1 MNRFPLASAKKAA
14 LALVVPAA
22 ALLLTPA
29 CSETT
34 PAIARVILD
43 SSIRPGQNGNEACQ
57 ISSQEWVIVGNFGGV
72 GAAPRAVDDGASE
85 GSGRVSVSCSVL
97 TEGDAFRVSA
107 TVNLSG
113 AEGGTVTV
121 NGLFNTAKQ
130 PQNNISVVF
139 NRSDFGRFEQKDCVA
154 TYDVNPNAT
163 VAAGRVW
170 AKVICPKSTREG
182 GRACETEA
190 QFRFE
195 NCEQSQAA
203 E

>member
-1 MNRFPLASAKKAA
+1 MNRLSLATAKKAA

-22 ALLLTPA
+22 AIFMTPA

-43 SSIRPGQNGNEACQ
+43 STIRPGGNGQACQ
-57 ISSQEWVIVGNFGGV
+57 ISSQEWVVIGNFGGV
-72 GAAPRAVDDGASE
+72 GTAPRAVDDGSTE
-85 GSGRVSVSCSVL
+85 GSGKVSVSCSVRS
-97 TEGDAFRVSA
+97 EGDAFRVSA

-113 AEGGTVTV
+113 GEGGTVTIS
-121 NGLFNTAKQ
+121 GLFNTAKQ

-154 TYDVNPNAT
+154 NYDVNPNAT
-163 VAAGRVW
+163 VAEGRVW
-170 AKVICPKSTREG
+170 ANVVCPKATREG

-195 NCEQSQAA
+195 NCEQAA
-203 E
+203 PAE